1 MDDLRLALLIAGIV
15 LVAGIY
21 AFSRLSR
28 RNAAKGREEPDL
40 ARQESHD
47 EYADVTDEGASL
59 DPRSTG
65 VAAGTDEDVGH
76 LGGIF
81 APRRELSDAEPSVD
95 VSILAGLRATYE
107 STLDGILEESVPPDP
122 SADFGASEPLAI
134 DMSRPLVYLTLISK
148 QEQLSGR
155 VILDALDA
163 EGFRPGLMQLYYWRS
178 DVEPSIVFGI
188 AGMVEP
194 GMLDPDELPE
204 IEMPGL
210 VTFMSVPEDA
220 ATAFKILDTL
230 VAVSRR
236 LARRMDVRLCDETR
250 SVLTAQTENH
260 LRETVADI
268 LRRDRTEG

>member
-28 RNAAKGREEPDL
+28 RNAAKGGEEPGL
-40 ARQESHD
+40 ARQESRD

-81 APRRELSDAEPSVD
+81 APRRELSDAELSVD

-107 STLDGILEESVPPDP
+107 STLDGILEESVPPEP

-188 AGMVEP
+188 AGMIEP
-194 GMLDPDELPE
+194 GVLDPDELPE
-204 IEMPGL
+204 IETPGL

-236 LARRMDVRLCDETR
+236 LARRIDVRLCDETR